1 MTFIVLD
8 RDGVINEDSDDYI
21 KTADE
26 WIPIEGSLEAIATLT
41 ARGYRLAVATN
52 QSGLARGLFDEYALA
67 NIHQKLFA
75 SVEDKGGL
83 IEGIF
88 FCPHGPDESC
98 SCRKPGTGL
107 LTRIEQE
114 LGVSLAGQAFVGD
127 SLTDLHAA
135 QSFNMRAVLVRTGKG
150 AETERQLQS
159 LTEQKVEIFDC
170 LAEFVSAETAAK
182 YA

>member
-26 WIPIEGSLEAIATLT
+26 WIPIKGSLEAIATLT
-41 ARGYRLAVATN
+41 ASGYRVAVATN
-52 QSGLARGLFDEYALA
+52 QSGLARGLFDEHALA
-67 NIHQKLFA
+67 NIHQKLYA
-75 SVEDKGGL
+75 SVEDKGGF

-88 FCPHGPDESC
+88 FCPHGPNESC

-114 LGVSLAGQAFVGD
+114 LGASLAGQAFVGD

-135 QSFNMRAVLVRTGKG
+135 QSYNMRAVLVRTGKG
-150 AETERQLQS
+150 AETEKQLQS
-159 LTEQKVEIFDC
+159 LTEHKVEIFDC
-170 LAEFVSAETAAK
+170 LAEFVSAETSAK

>member
-8 RDGVINEDSDDYI
+8 RDGVINKDSDDYI
-21 KTADE
+21 KAADE

-41 ARGYRLAVATN
+41 ASGYRLAVATN

-67 NIHQKLFA
+67 NIHQKLRV
-75 SVEDKGGL
+75 SVEDKGGF

-88 FCPHGPDESC
+88 FCPHGPGESC

-107 LTRIEQE
+107 LARIEQE
-114 LGVSLAGQAFVGD
+114 LSVSLAGQAFVGD
-127 SLTDLHAA
+127 SLTDLYAA
-135 QSFNMRAVLVRTGKG
+135 QSYNMRAVLVRTGKG

-170 LAEFVSAETAAK
+170 LAEFVSAETSAK

>member
-67 NIHQKLFA
+67 NIHQKLLA

-107 LTRIEQE
+107 LMRIEQE

>member
-21 KTADE
+21 KAADE

-41 ARGYRLAVATN
+41 ASGYRLAVATN

-67 NIHQKLFA
+67 NIHQKLRV
-75 SVEDKGGL
+75 SVEDKGGF

-88 FCPHGPDESC
+88 FCPHGPGESC

-107 LTRIEQE
+107 LARIEQE

-135 QSFNMRAVLVRTGKG
+135 QSYNMRAVLVRTGKG
-150 AETERQLQS
+150 AETEKQLQS

-170 LAEFVSAETAAK
+170 LAEFVSAETSAK

>member
-67 NIHQKLFA
+67 NIHQKLLA